1 MNRISSAYDEVVHWR
16 RNAFLVPS
24 GNVGRSFVDELA
36 NLFRSYGEASALE
49 SVSLKASTVLCALLL
64 QKPSHSSKA
73 RDHVKCL
80 QRRLE
85 TWRSGDIAD
94 LLQEGSTIQSRL
106 PSHTTSKS
114 SDELLSRNF
123 AKLMAEGKVKAAIRL
138 LSSQPNSA
146 VLHSDT
152 PLGSES
158 DSETVFDSLCK
169 KHPSGEPAQF
179 DALFQSFDRPCS
191 HPVIFES
198 IDADLIRS
206 VALQTEGAAGPSGID
221 ARGWKRM
228 CTSFKSASVNLCSSL
243 AFVARRLCTEYV
255 DPRGVSALL
264 ACRLIALDKKPG
276 VRPIGICETV
286 RRIIAKAILRVIK
299 SDVQSSAGS
308 IQLCAGQIGGAE
320 AAIHA
325 VRELFESEAVLLVDA
340 HNAFNSLNR
349 QVALRNIPSLCPS
362 LAPILINSY
371 RDPANLYIDNTT
383 ILSQEGTTQG
393 DPLAMPMYAIAILP
407 LVRQLPP
414 IVNQAWYA
422 DDDTAA
428 GSLTSLRTWWD
439 ELLRLGPAFGYS
451 VNASKTWLVTKNI
464 HHSYATTIF
473 NNTGVNITTDGK
485 FHLGGA
491 LGTPDFTK
499 SYVLQKVDLW
509 MQELNNLVACA
520 LTQPHAAYAAFT
532 HGMTSKWLYVMRT
545 IPNIG
550 HLLQPLE
557 DIIRQKLIPALT
569 GRPPPNDLVRAL
581 LALPARLGGMGLL
594 NPTLSADWEYMAS
607 CEVTGP
613 LSKCLINQG
622 QNYSEA
628 ETAQL
633 SAKRNIHLCKRQSL
647 SDSAAELRDN
657 LPANLKYAMDLA
669 QERGASNWLTAL
681 PIEEHGFLL
690 HKGAFRDAVALRYGW
705 HPLHLPASCTC
716 GKSFTVDHAL
726 SCPRGGFPII
736 RHNEI
741 RDFTANIMSEVC
753 HNMSIEP
760 HLQPVTGESLS
771 FATSNSQDG
780 ARLDIAANGFWGGWF
795 ERTFFDVKVF
805 NPFAPSNRHSQPSNS
820 YRAHENAKKRM
831 YEQRIREI
839 EHSSFTPLVMSLT
852 GGLGREAQAAYKHLA
867 SLLAAK
873 RNSSYSTT
881 MGWLRCSLSFALL
894 RSSILCIRGT
904 RSSAHH
910 VPRDFPVDLV
920 SAEAQLSTRNL
931 SVFTAFLFLF
941 FYSYICFSFHA
952 LLLLYCIV
960 LPLC

>member
-1 MNRISSAYDEVVHWR
+1 
-16 RNAFLVPS
+16 
-24 GNVGRSFVDELA
+24 
-36 NLFRSYGEASALE
+36 
-49 SVSLKASTVLCALLL
+49 
-64 QKPSHSSKA
+64 
-73 RDHVKCL
+73 
-80 QRRLE
+80 
-85 TWRSGDIAD
+85 
-94 LLQEGSTIQSRL
+94 
-106 PSHTTSKS
+106 
-114 SDELLSRNF
+114 
-123 AKLMAEGKVKAAIRL
+123 MAEGKVKAAICL

-422 DDDTAA
+422 DDATAA

-485 FHLGGA
+485 SHLGGA

-509 MQELNNLVACA
+509 LQELNNLVACA

-557 DIIRQKLIPALT
+557 DIIRRKLIPALT

-633 SAKRNIHLCKRQSL
+633 SAKRNIHLRKRQSL

-705 HPLHLPASCTC
+705 HPLHLPTSCTC

-753 HNMSIEP
+753 HNVSIEP

-780 ARLDIAANGFWGGWF
+780 ARLDIAANGFWGGRF

-873 RNSSYSTT
+873 RNSPYSTT

-904 RSSAHH
+904 RSSARH
-910 VPRDFPVDLV
+910 VPRDLPVDLV
-920 SAEAQLSTRNL
+920 SAEAQLSTKFSL
-931 SVFTAFLFLF
+931 HFYFYFFFILIFAFLFMHYF
-941 FYSYICFSFHA
+941 FFITSTSF
-952 LLLLYCIV
+952 
-960 LPLC
+960 